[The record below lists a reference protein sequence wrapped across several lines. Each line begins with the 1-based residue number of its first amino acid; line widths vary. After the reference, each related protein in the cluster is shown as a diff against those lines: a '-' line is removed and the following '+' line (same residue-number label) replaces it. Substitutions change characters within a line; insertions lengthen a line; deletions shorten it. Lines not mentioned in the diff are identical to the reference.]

1 VESDILFDVGE
12 IFIEVGYDSAFEFS
26 SLEPFAEIDEIVHD
40 ILTIN
45 INTSWVKVLL
55 NQNII
60 IIRIKQLLCL
70 LSK

>member
-45 INTSWVKVLL
+45 INTS
-55 NQNII
+55 
-60 IIRIKQLLCL
+60 
-70 LSK
+70 